1 MKMSVQKYELARA
14 NACMSVS
21 ELHRKTGI
29 ARTTLNRAVAGRNV
43 RPEILGKIARAL
55 GVNVTEIIDTDN

>member
-1 MKMSVQKYELARA
+1 MKMNKQKYEIAMA

-29 ARTTLNRAVAGRNV
+29 ARTTLNRAVAGHNI

-55 GVNVTEIIDTDN
+55 GVNVTEVIDTDN